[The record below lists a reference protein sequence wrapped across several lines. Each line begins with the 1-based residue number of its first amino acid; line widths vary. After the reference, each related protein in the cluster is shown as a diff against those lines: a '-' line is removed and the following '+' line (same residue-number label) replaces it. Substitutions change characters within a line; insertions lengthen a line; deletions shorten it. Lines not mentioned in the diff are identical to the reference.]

1 MSVRITINGEERLS
15 ARSPLT
21 PLVEVL
27 REDLVLTGA
36 KVVCAEGFCGACT
49 VLLDGRPA
57 MSCLLPIG
65 ALEGR
70 SVSTIEA
77 LSPGDAPL
85 TSLQQ
90 ALLSNDAVQCGMC
103 FPGMVVT
110 LTHHLA
116 KNPNATRADIE
127 AALVGNVCRC
137 TGYDRIIEAAL
148 SVAQQARS

>member
-1 MSVRITINGEERLS
+1 MSLRLTINGEERLS
-15 ARSPLT
+15 ARPPMTS
-21 PLVEVL
+21 LVEVL
-27 REDLVLTGA
+27 RDDFVLTGA

-65 ALEGR
+65 TLAGR
-70 SVSTIEA
+70 SVSTIES
-77 LSPGDAPL
+77 LSPGDGTLSP
-85 TSLQQ
+85 LQQ

-103 FPGMVVT
+103 FPGMVIS
-110 LTHHLA
+110 LTHYLA
-116 KNPNATRADIE
+116 NNPTPTRADIE

-148 SVAQQARS
+148 SVAQPARP